1 MTKSTMTT
9 AFKSLD
15 ELKQDAAVRRLQRT
29 NLYVIDILDKL
40 EDRLADAPDA
50 SSIRIACSFN
60 QSYVDE
66 ILGIL
71 RRSGYSVERI
81 GSGEVFSLKFFV

>member
-15 ELKQDAAVRRLQRT
+15 ELRQDAAVLRLQRT
-29 NLYVIDILDKL
+29 NLYVVDILDKL
-40 EDRLADAPDA
+40 KDRLADDPDA

-66 ILGIL
+66 ILGML

>member
-1 MTKSTMTT
+1 MTKATMTT

-15 ELKQDAAVRRLQRT
+15 ELREDAAVLRLQRT
-29 NLYVIDILDKL
+29 NRHVVEILDKL
-40 EDRLADAPDA
+40 EDRLADDPDA
-50 SSIRIACSFN
+50 NSIRIACSFN
-60 QSYVDE
+60 QSYLDE